1 MSSEQNTG
9 KGSSLFVAI
18 VFPLV
23 LVISVCIYMFVFG
36 NPKNFEGYSPEMTAE
51 QLDEIVL
58 KNHPIK
64 DGIGHTFGLIH
75 KGGFIVPI
83 LMTVVLLVIVFS
95 VERFITIAKAKGKGG
110 IDKFIISV
118 RQSLAADRVEEA
130 IATCDEQKGSVAN
143 VMRSGLE
150 KYGTVLRD
158 SSMDKE
164 TKINTVKQELEEATA
179 LELPMLSKNL
189 VILSTCA
196 SISTLL
202 GLIGTVLGMIRSFSA
217 LAAAGTPDATALSTG
232 ISEALINTALG
243 IGGSCIAIIMY
254 NYFSTRI
261 DAITHG
267 IDEAGFSVTQTLA
280 NHKA

>member
-189 VILSTCA
+189 VILSTSA

-217 LAAAGTPDATALSTG
+217 LAAAGTPDASALSTG

-243 IGGSCIAIIMY
+243 ITGSCIAIIMY

>member
-1 MSSEQNTG
+1 MSSEQSSG

-23 LVISVCIYMFVFG
+23 LIISVCIYMFVLG
-36 NPKNFEGYSPEMTAE
+36 DTSNFVGGDP
-51 QLDEIVL
+51 V
-58 KNHPIK
+58 KGHPIEENP
-64 DGIGHTFGLIH
+64 GHLYGTIY

-83 LMTVVLLVIVFS
+83 LMSVLMLVIIFS
-95 VERFITIAKAKGKGG
+95 VERFITIRKAKGKGS
-110 IDKFIISV
+110 IDKFIVTV
-118 RQSLAADRVEEA
+118 RQSLATDRVEEA
-130 IATCDEQKGSVAN
+130 IATCDEQRGSVAN

-150 KYGTVLRD
+150 KYSTVLRD
-158 SSMDKE
+158 GSMDKE
-164 TKINTVKQELEEATA
+164 TKINSVKQELEEATA

-217 LAAAGTPDATALSTG
+217 LATAGTPDASQLSTG

-243 IGGSCIAIIMY
+243 ITGSCIAIIMF